1 MSTKSS
7 WWSSWRSSTQ
17 PTRETRR
24 RSTTTAL
31 ASPESRGAT
40 ISRPFRVGTRPSRQ
54 QRPSLDCVFTLEPT
68 RATITRP
75 EPATPPVTLS
85 VRVLHSHGE
94 DKPQRAAAATR
105 AATHTMAEAEHEILL
120 ETVHT
125 SEAGR
130 YDEPESTS
138 KSRRIMRKPSDL
150 SSFTSKL
157 IRQLLLEG
165 ISWADG
171 LPNISTP
178 HTSPR
183 ASTTTLSTFSRLKD
197 RELPLIPTRPASCS
211 STWAGKSF
219 EAGGGSHS
227 SLAADSDASSLAHHP
242 SEYTQRTSRR
252 AKNLGYKWCGM
263 IRRVACRKSTP
274 AAALKPF
281 ASLGQNWSHT
291 AATLDTRRSR
301 PSISISSPMT
311 RVVFLAHDD
320 IEDGWVVLS
329 AKLNAAELERAPEAI
344 TDQ

>member
-7 WWSSWRSSTQ
+7 WWSSWRSSIQ

-24 RSTTTAL
+24 HRSTTTAA
-31 ASPESRGAT
+31 ASPESRGAI

-68 RATITRP
+68 RATITRA
-75 EPATPPVTLS
+75 EPAAPPVTLS
-85 VRVLHSHGE
+85 VSVSHSHGE
-94 DKPQRAAAATR
+94 DKPQLAAAATR
-105 AATHTMAEAEHEILL
+105 AATHTLAEAEHEIPL
-120 ETVHT
+120 ETVRT
-125 SEAGR
+125 SKAGGH
-130 YDEPESTS
+130 DQPESTS

-157 IRQLLLEG
+157 VRQLL
-165 ISWADG
+165 
-171 LPNISTP
+171 PP
-178 HTSPR
+178 HTSPK
-183 ASTTTLSTFSRLKD
+183 ASTTTLSTFSRFKD
-197 RELPLIPTRPASCS
+197 RELPLIPTRPASRS

-227 SLAADSDASSLAHHP
+227 SLALDSYASSLAHHS

-252 AKNLGYKWCGM
+252 ANDVGYKWCGM
-263 IRRVACRKSTP
+263 IRRVARRKSTP
-274 AAALKPF
+274 AAAIKTI
-281 ASLGQNWSHT
+281 ASLGQNWSHKD
-291 AATLDTRRSR
+291 ATLDTCCSR

-320 IEDGWVVLS
+320 IEDGWVVLGETIVS
-329 AKLNAAELERAPEAI
+329 AKLNAAELERAPRANLG